1 MWKTRSF
8 GNDRI
13 VIRLACGYARL
24 LCESVTHLPT
34 EVGKAGYLRRG
45 HTTSRNDRQ
54 IWLRLDASTLL
65 WNTSAAIWSTFAQ
78 EMRTNLLRN
87 FGEDHQAFTL
97 WWQVSRWLHNN

>member
-34 EVGKAGYLRRG
+34 EVGEAGYLRGG

-54 IWLRLDASTLL
+54 I
-65 WNTSAAIWSTFAQ
+65 
-78 EMRTNLLRN
+78 
-87 FGEDHQAFTL
+87 
-97 WWQVSRWLHNN
+97 